1 MNKQEAIDKFF
12 ESYLPIKK
20 KNGLLMKL
28 KRKINTETE
37 LEIYKYEG
45 GEKKRVLKISGDDEV
60 FIFSKAREGIINYA
74 KENRT

>member
-1 MNKQEAIDKFF
+1 MNKQEVIDKFF

-20 KNGLLMKL
+20 KNGLLMRL

-45 GEKKRVLKISGDDEV
+45 EEKKRVLKISDDDEV
-60 FIFSKAREGIINYA
+60 YLFSKARELIIDYA